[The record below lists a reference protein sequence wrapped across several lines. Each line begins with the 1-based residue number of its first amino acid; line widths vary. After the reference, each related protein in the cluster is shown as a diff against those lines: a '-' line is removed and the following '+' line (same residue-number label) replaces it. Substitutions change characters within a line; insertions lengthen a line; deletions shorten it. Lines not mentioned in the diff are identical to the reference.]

1 MAMGALLL
9 IAGLLVYL
17 AIIAGLSVLLGFGRY
32 RMAKHAG
39 IPHAWLGLV
48 PFGNAYI
55 TGLLAERAVYTYTGK
70 KRSLAFWYLIAQCVV
85 FVGALAVL
93 GLAIWDI
100 DFGLGVGM
108 AVLGLFLG
116 LIACFAL
123 GIYCVYYVFKDY
135 SPDNATIYIVLSIL
149 FHIYWIFLL
158 VEMNTVP
165 VSVTGFGTWP
175 YGRPKYN
182 QYHQWQV
189 PQGPVGAQPQQPYE
203 WEPVQPFGNNGGQ
216 PGQPPPYQ
224 GQGPQFYHGG
234 QPPQGPQTPPPPPGQ
249 GYQPPRGYVPGEG
262 WTQQPPEPRFYQGG
276 GYYQPSGGRQREE
289 EGPGGPEL
297 K

>member
-116 LIACFAL
+116 LIAYFAL

-165 VSVTGFGTWP
+165 VSVTGFQSWP
-175 YGRPKYN
+175 YGRPKYDR
-182 QYHQWQV
+182 YHQWQP
-189 PQGPVGAQPQQPYE
+189 PQGPGGAQPYM
-203 WEPVQPFGNNGGQ
+203 WEPVQPFSNGSGQ
-216 PGQPPPYQ
+216 PGQTPPPYQ

-234 QPPQGPQTPPPPPGQ
+234 Q
-249 GYQPPRGYVPGEG
+249 
-262 WTQQPPEPRFYQGG
+262 
-276 GYYQPSGGRQREE
+276 
-289 EGPGGPEL
+289 
-297 K
+297 